1 MGDSIAGVGP
11 QAAASTRWTG
21 WVGFEQKTQI
31 LDGHTFSTPIPERPP
46 GSCQMSVDTPGVTV
60 MMTAV
65 MHATVRAHATTANGT
80 TAAHGGTA
88 TTAVAAQDPTTQR
101 N

>member
-1 MGDSIAGVGP
+1 
-11 QAAASTRWTG
+11 
-21 WVGFEQKTQI
+21 
-31 LDGHTFSTPIPERPP
+31 
-46 GSCQMSVDTPGVTV
+46 MSVNTPGVTV

-65 MHATVRAHATTANGT
+65 MHAMATVVRAHATTANGT